1 VEELKHVGR
10 AEEDVVDKDEVGRQ
24 RRVPPARL
32 GRQARPLKQR
42 RVRRRVVKDRLDR
55 DVAVDGELLDPVD
68 CPPVGLVRVRL
79 DRVGDAGGGERARK
93 VGEQLGRAIVAAV
106 LKDGDVN
113 VAWPEQAGERQER
126 RRQMRDDGP
135 RIVQVERKVEALR
148 LIDVGRRRRRGEEVR
163 VASLEQRRLVGAERR
178 DGRAADA

>member
-1 VEELKHVGR
+1 VEELEHVGR

-32 GRQARPLKQR
+32 GRQTRALKQR
-42 RVRRRVVKDRLDR
+42 RVRRRVIKDRL
-55 DVAVDGELLDPVD
+55 ELLDPVD